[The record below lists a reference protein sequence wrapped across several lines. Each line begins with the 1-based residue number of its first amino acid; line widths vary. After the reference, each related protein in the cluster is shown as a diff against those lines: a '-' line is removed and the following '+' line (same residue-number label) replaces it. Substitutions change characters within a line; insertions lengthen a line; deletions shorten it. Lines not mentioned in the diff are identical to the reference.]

1 MKFRNL
7 VVAAAGACLLALT
20 SFAQITAIEGDVKG
34 VDGTPSVNTAIKIV
48 RIDIK
53 GNYPCKTN
61 KKGHFFYNGLPPG
74 TYNVS
79 VEIDGKEMD
88 IVRGV
93 RTRLGDPTPVN
104 FDLQKVA
111 QANAA
116 LNKQAAAAGASGAGL
131 TKEQERSMNK
141 EDREKF
147 EKVAKEREAQMK
159 KNKELNDAYTAGTAA
174 LECANDPACLKLR
187 ITSSQQGSTTE
198 VTVQMIDT
206 SRVAE
211 YEKAIASLTKASE
224 LDPKQLA
231 VWQHLAQAYV
241 DSASKKTGPDFDAGI
256 AKGIENYGKALEL
269 SPSDAGTHS
278 NLAIALGKAKK
289 FPEATAET
297 EKAAQLDPT
306 KAGQF
311 YYNLGASLVN
321 AGQSEPASA
330 AFKKAIEIDPK
341 HADSYYQTGVYLIG
355 KASFAADGKVT
366 PVAGTVEAFQ
376 KYLELAPTGQFA
388 DSAKAMLESLNAKV
402 DTAYKN
408 PNAPAPKKK
417 K

>member
-7 VVAAAGACLLALT
+7 VVAAAGTCLLALT

-34 VDGTPSVNTAIKIV
+34 EDGTPAVGAVVKIT

-61 KKGHFFYNGLPPG
+61 KKGHYFYNGLPPG
-74 TYNVS
+74 RYNIT
-79 VEIDGKEMD
+79 VEVNGKEMD
-88 IVRGV
+88 AVNNV
-93 RTRLGDPTPVN
+93 STKSGDPMPVN
-104 FDLQKVA
+104 FDLQKIAKERSSKSA
-111 QANAA
+111 QM
-116 LNKQAAAAGASGAGL
+116 QAAGASGATL
-131 TKEQERSMNK
+131 SKEQERSMSK
-141 EDREKF
+141 EDKEKY
-147 EKVAKEREAQMK
+147 EKLVKERDTQMK

-174 LECANDPACLKLR
+174 YDAKDYDAA
-187 ITSSQQGSTTE
+187 
-198 VTVQMIDT
+198 VV
-206 SRVAE
+206 
-211 YEKAIASLTKASE
+211 SLSKASE

-231 VWQHLAQAYV
+231 VWQHLAEAYI
-241 DSASKKTGPDFDAGI
+241 SAASKKSGADFEAGM
-256 AKGIENYGKALEL
+256 AKGIGAYDKALEL

-278 NLAIALGKAKK
+278 NLAIALGKLKK

-297 EKAAQLDPT
+297 EKAAQLDPA

-321 AGQSEPASA
+321 AGQSEQASG

-341 HADSYYQTGVYLIG
+341 HADSYYQYGVYLIS

-366 PVAGTVEAFQ
+366 PVPGTVEAFQ

-388 DSAKAMLESLNAKV
+388 DPAKAMLESMNAKV

>member
-34 VDGTPSVNTAIKIV
+34 EDGNPAVNAAVKIV
-48 RIDIK
+48 RTDIK

-61 KKGHFFYNGLPPG
+61 KKGHFFYNGLPLG

-79 VEIDGKEMD
+79 VEMDGKEMD

-93 RTRLGDPTPVN
+93 RTKLGDPTPVN
-104 FDLQKVA
+104 FDLQKIA
-111 QANAA
+111 QQR
-116 LNKQAAAAGASGAGL
+116 KSQVSVAGAGGL
-131 TKEQERSMNK
+131 TKEQERGMSK
-141 EDREKF
+141 EDKEKF
-147 EKVAKEREAQMK
+147 DKIAKEREAQMK
-159 KNKELNDAYTAGTAA
+159 KNKELNDAYTTGTAA
-174 LECANDPACLKLR
+174 MESKDYDA
-187 ITSSQQGSTTE
+187 
-198 VTVQMIDT
+198 
-206 SRVAE
+206 
-211 YEKAIASLTKASE
+211 AIASLTKASE

-231 VWQHLAQAYV
+231 VWQHLAEAYI
-241 DSASKKTGPDFDAGI
+241 SAASKKSGADFEAGM
-256 AKGIENYGKALEL
+256 AKGIDAYGKALEL

-278 NLAIALGKAKK
+278 NLAIALGKLKK

-297 EKAAQLDPT
+297 EKAAQLDPS

-321 AGQSEPASA
+321 AGQSEQASGS
-330 AFKKAIEIDPK
+330 FKKAIEIDPK
-341 HADSYYQTGVYLIG
+341 HADSYYQYGVYLMG

-366 PVAGTVEAFQ
+366 PVPGTVEAFQ

-388 DSAKAMLESLNAKV
+388 DPAKAMLESLNAKV

>member
-1 MKFRNL
+1 MQTKPVMGILEFNTKSSLVGGFFMKLRNL

-34 VDGTPSVNTAIKIV
+34 EDGNPAVNAAVKIV
-48 RIDIK
+48 RTDIK

-61 KKGHFFYNGLPPG
+61 KKGHFFYNGLPLG

-79 VEIDGKEMD
+79 VEMDGKEMD

-93 RTRLGDPTPVN
+93 RTKLGDPTPVN
-104 FDLQKVA
+104 FDLQKNA
-111 QANAA
+111 QQRKA
-116 LNKQAAAAGASGAGL
+116 QVSVAGAGGL
-131 TKEQERSMNK
+131 TKEQERGMSK
-141 EDREKF
+141 EDKEKF
-147 EKVAKEREAQMK
+147 DKIAKEREAQMK

-174 LECANDPACLKLR
+174 MESKDYDA
-187 ITSSQQGSTTE
+187 
-198 VTVQMIDT
+198 
-206 SRVAE
+206 
-211 YEKAIASLTKASE
+211 AIASLTKASE

-231 VWQHLAQAYV
+231 VWQHLAEAYI
-241 DSASKKTGPDFDAGI
+241 SAAAKKTGAEFDAGI

-388 DSAKAMLESLNAKV
+388 DSAKALLEIGRA
-402 DTAYKN
+402 
-408 PNAPAPKKK
+408 
-417 K
+417 

>member
-34 VDGTPSVNTAIKIV
+34 EDGTPAANAAIKIV
-48 RIDIK
+48 RTDIK

-74 TYNVS
+74 TYTVS

-88 IVRGV
+88 VVRGV
-93 RTRLGDPTPVN
+93 RTRLGDPVPVN
-104 FDLQKVA
+104 FDLQKIA
-111 QANAA
+111 QTKKA
-116 LNKQAAAAGASGAGL
+116 LSAQLSAAGASGGGL
-131 TKEQERSMNK
+131 TKEQERSMTK
-141 EDREKF
+141 EDKEKY

-174 LECANDPACLKLR
+174 LESKDY
-187 ITSSQQGSTTE
+187 
-198 VTVQMIDT
+198 DT
-206 SRVAE
+206 
-211 YEKAIASLTKASE
+211 AIASLTKASE

-241 DSASKKTGPDFDAGI
+241 DAAAKKTGAEFDAGI

-306 KAGQF
+306 RAGQF

-321 AGQSEPASA
+321 AGQSEQASV

-341 HADSYYQTGVYLIG
+341 HADSYYQVGVYLIG

-408 PNAPAPKKK
+408 PNAPSPKKK

>member
-34 VDGTPSVNTAIKIV
+34 EDGTPAVGAVVKIV
-48 RIDIK
+48 RVDIK
-53 GNYPCKTN
+53 GSYPCKTN

-79 VEIDGKEMD
+79 VEIDGKEVD
-88 IVRGV
+88 VVNGV
-93 RTRLGDPTPVN
+93 RSKMGDPTPVN

-111 QANAA
+111 KERASRSAQA
-116 LNKQAAAAGASGAGL
+116 QAAGASGAGL
-131 TKEQERSMNK
+131 SKEQERGMSK
-141 EDREKF
+141 EQKEAYDK
-147 EKVAKEREAQMK
+147 ATKERDAVMK
-159 KNKELNDAYTAGTAA
+159 KNKELNDAYTAGTAEMEGA
-174 LECANDPACLKLR
+174 ARATDDAERAKHY
-187 ITSSQQGSTTE
+187 
-198 VTVQMIDT
+198 DT
-206 SRVAE
+206 
-211 YEKAIASLTKASE
+211 AIADFIKAGE
-224 LDPKQLA
+224 IDPKQLA
-231 VWQHLAQAYV
+231 VWQHLAEAYV
-241 DSASKKTGPDFDAGI
+241 SAAAKKTGAEFDAGM
-256 AKGIENYGKALEL
+256 AKGIEAYGKALEVN
-269 SPSDAGTHS
+269 PSDAGTHS

-289 FPEATAET
+289 FPEMEAET
-297 EKAAQLDPT
+297 LKAAQIDPT

-311 YYNLGASLVN
+311 YYNMGASLVN
-321 AGQSEPASA
+321 AGQSEQASL

-341 HADSYYQTGVYLIG
+341 HADSYYQWGVYLIG

-366 PVAGTVEAFQ
+366 PVEGTAEAFQ

-388 DSAKAMLESLNAKV
+388 EPAKAMLESINAKL

-408 PNAPAPKKK
+408 PNAPAPAKKK

>member
-7 VVAAAGACLLALT
+7 VVASVGACLLALT

-34 VDGTPSVNTAIKIV
+34 EDGTPAVNTAIKIV
-48 RIDIK
+48 RTDIK
-53 GNYPCKTN
+53 GTYPCKTN

-104 FDLQKVA
+104 FDLQKIA
-111 QANAA
+111 QQKAA
-116 LNKQAAAAGASGAGL
+116 LSKQLSAAGSSGAGL
-131 TKEQERSMNK
+131 TKEQERSMSK

-174 LECANDPACLKLR
+174 LESKDY
-187 ITSSQQGSTTE
+187 
-198 VTVQMIDT
+198 DT
-206 SRVAE
+206 
-211 YEKAIASLTKASE
+211 AIASLTKASE

-241 DSASKKTGPDFDAGI
+241 DAAAKKTGPEFDAAI

-341 HADSYYQTGVYLIG
+341 HADSYYQIGVYLIG

-408 PNAPAPKKK
+408 PNAPSPKKK

>member
-1 MKFRNL
+1 MRTILIAVLTDGVPSTPFTSPSIAVIWANEVR
-7 VVAAAGACLLALT
+7 ACLLALT

-104 FDLQKVA
+104 FDLQKIA
-111 QANAA
+111 QQKAA
-116 LNKQAAAAGASGAGL
+116 LSKQLSAAGSSGAGL
-131 TKEQERSMNK
+131 TKEQERSMSK

-159 KNKELNDAYTAGTAA
+159 KNKELNDAYTSGTAA
-174 LECANDPACLKLR
+174 LESKDY
-187 ITSSQQGSTTE
+187 
-198 VTVQMIDT
+198 DT
-206 SRVAE
+206 
-211 YEKAIASLTKASE
+211 AIASLTKASE

-241 DSASKKTGPDFDAGI
+241 DAAAKKTGPEFDAAI

-306 KAGQF
+306 RAGQF

-341 HADSYYQTGVYLIG
+341 HADSYYQIGVYLIG

-366 PVAGTVEAFQ
+366 PVPGTVEAFQ